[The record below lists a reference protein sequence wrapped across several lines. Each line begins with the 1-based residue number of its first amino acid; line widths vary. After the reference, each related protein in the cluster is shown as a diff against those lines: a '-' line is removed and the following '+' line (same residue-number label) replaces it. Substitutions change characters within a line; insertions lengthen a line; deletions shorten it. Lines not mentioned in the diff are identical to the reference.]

1 MLLNMIGNNQDKKL
15 QPNVLRMIVLRSLY
29 KHNDSVQKIQGDM
42 QIHVF
47 LESMDKVMMDLEKQL
62 KTELQEVLDGI
73 SPNATVTQ
81 FIQQIYSY
89 I

>member
-1 MLLNMIGNNQDKKL
+1 
-15 QPNVLRMIVLRSLY
+15 
-29 KHNDSVQKIQGDM
+29 M

>member
-1 MLLNMIGNNQDKKL
+1 MIGNNQDKKL

-29 KHNDSVQKIQGDM
+29 KHNDSIQKIQGDM

-62 KTELQEVLDGI
+62 KTELQEVLDDI